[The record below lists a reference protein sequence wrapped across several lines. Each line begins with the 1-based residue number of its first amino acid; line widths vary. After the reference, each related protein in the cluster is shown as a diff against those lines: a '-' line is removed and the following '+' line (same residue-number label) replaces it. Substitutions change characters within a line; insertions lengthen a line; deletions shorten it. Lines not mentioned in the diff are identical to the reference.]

1 MYARFKVTFAEA
13 GVFRLRGWLF
23 PLSLHHIPVHR
34 WGWPP
39 VNWLPNEGFSD
50 LYLRFIPD
58 ESRQDEGVLL
68 KLYALQAM
76 SPLGRGCCGWR
87 EASASN
93 CNDGGYVS
101 AKAGDVVVIAKL
113 VVQVD

>member
-1 MYARFKVTFAEA
+1 M
-13 GVFRLRGWLF
+13 
-23 PLSLHHIPVHR
+23 
-34 WGWPP
+34 
-39 VNWLPNEGFSD
+39 PNEGFPD

-58 ESRQDEGVLL
+58 EFRQDEGVLL

-76 SPLGRGCCGWR
+76 SLLGRGRCGWR

-93 CNDGGYVS
+93 CNYGRYVT
-101 AKAGDVVVIAKL
+101 AKAGDVVVVAKL

>member
-1 MYARFKVTFAEA
+1 MLLLITLQSANLLVT
-13 GVFRLRGWLF
+13 
-23 PLSLHHIPVHR
+23 
-34 WGWPP
+34 
-39 VNWLPNEGFSD
+39 NWLPSEGFLD
-50 LYLRFIPD
+50 LCLRFIPD

-68 KLYALQAM
+68 KLCALQAM